1 MDRGPILDYTEALRG
16 NLYIVSAP
24 SGSGKTTLLDQ
35 LMTRFDDLI
44 FSVSFT
50 TRKPRG
56 QERHGV
62 EYFFVNAADFLDMAE
77 RNEFLEW
84 AEVHGNYYGT
94 GRKFVEDNLNA
105 GRSVILD
112 IDVQGKSLVQEKMPD
127 AVTIFLM
134 PPSYAEL
141 ARRLRSRELEDDET
155 IRLRLAIAKKEIQ
168 RYRDYDYIVVNDDI
182 GRSLAELEAVIRAA
196 AVRPTSQQDRIESII
211 ESFGGTD
218 C

>member
-1 MDRGPILDYTEALRG
+1 MGLRG

-24 SGSGKTTLLDQ
+24 SGSGKTTLLDH
-35 LMTRFDDLI
+35 LMTRFDNLI
-44 FSVSFT
+44 FSVSYT

-56 QERHGV
+56 QERDGV
-62 EYFFVNAADFLDMAE
+62 EYFFVNPAEFLDMAE

-94 GRKFVEDNLNA
+94 GRQFVEDNLNA

-112 IDVQGKSLVQEKMPD
+112 IDVQGKSLVQEKIPD
-127 AVTIFLM
+127 AVTVFLM
-134 PPSYAEL
+134 PPSYDEL
-141 ARRLRSRELEDDET
+141 ARRLRSRELEDVET

-168 RYRDYDYIVVNDDI
+168 RYRDYDYIVVNDEI
-182 GRSLAELEAVIRAA
+182 ERSLAELEAVIRAA
-196 AVRPTSQQDRIESII
+196 GARPASQQDRIEKII

>member
-1 MDRGPILDYTEALRG
+1 LRG

-44 FSVSFT
+44 FSVSYT

-62 EYFFVNAADFLDMAE
+62 EYFFVNPGEFLEMAE
-77 RNEFLEW
+77 RNEFLEF

-94 GRKFVEDNLNA
+94 GRQFVEENLDT
-105 GRSVILD
+105 GKSVILD
-112 IDVQGKSLVQEKMPD
+112 IDVQGKSLVKEKMPE
-127 AVTIFLM
+127 AVTVFLM
-134 PPSYAEL
+134 PPSYEEL
-141 ARRLRSRELEDDET
+141 SRRLRSRKLEDDET
-155 IRLRLAIAKKEIQ
+155 VRLRLAIAKKEIQ
-168 RYRDYDYIVVNDDI
+168 RYGDYDYIVVNDEI
-182 GRSLAELEAVIRAA
+182 ERSLAELEAIIRASGL
-196 AVRPTSQQDRIESII
+196 RPASRRDRIEDII
-211 ESFGGTD
+211 KSFGGTD